1 MLALTSYYTIHP
13 FIICNQTEHILE
25 AHRGTLE
32 NFPHT
37 KDHFQRAK
45 AVHRRTK
52 SQNSEQAAGPKSE
65 LVWTEPETV
74 CTSVSGHVSPDT
86 VVSQLKCSVS
96 GDNKQ
101 AGNGCRTCL
110 YFVTSGS
117 RLGPT
122 GAAWLGKT
130 PLIVGQSKRN
140 TATAFAIMTH
150 KVATSICKSYKYFT
164 VSLFPL
170 LEAAGVSVCC
180 SHLLPLTSDTC
191 HHQLTGCK
199 QSITSYV

>member
-1 MLALTSYYTIHP
+1 MPGSSAKKNLCFSWLRPVYVTLTVHLRSGIRSKSSSP
-13 FIICNQTEHILE
+13 FVMY
-25 AHRGTLE
+25 
-32 NFPHT
+32 
-37 KDHFQRAK
+37 RA
-45 AVHRRTK
+45 
-52 SQNSEQAAGPKSE
+52 
-65 LVWTEPETV
+65 
-74 CTSVSGHVSPDT
+74 
-86 VVSQLKCSVS
+86 

-101 AGNGCRTCL
+101 AGNGCRTRL

-117 RLGPT
+117 RLETT

-130 PLIVGQSKRN
+130 PINVGQLKRN

-150 KVATSICKSYKYFT
+150 KEATSTCKSHKSMT

-170 LEAAGVSVCC
+170 LEAAGVSVFC

-199 QSITSYV
+199 QSITSCLWWSESLSLCVCRWGFTVMSDKHQL